1 MRSARQYLSHSHSL
15 RYLDATLP
23 LTTIIIAIGSPR
35 GEQTDDDDGDDD
47 GDDGDDDDDD
57 DGEEDYGD
65 YNQR

>member
-1 MRSARQYLSHSHSL
+1 MCSARQYLSHSHSL

-35 GEQTDDDDGDDD
+35 GEQTDDDDGDD
-47 GDDGDDDDDD
+47 GDDDDDD
-57 DGEEDYGD
+57 DGGEDYGD